1 MPAISHK
8 LTAIGLTAA
17 IGVGAAAVPAA
28 SMAKATGPGSYTVTK
43 TTYTFHKGP
52 AKGWDGT
59 LFKGDKIKVKRLSP
73 SGKWVLGH
81 AYGHVN
87 RDVWVDA
94 SALKARS

>member
-1 MPAISHK
+1 MSAITRK

-17 IGVGAAAVPAA
+17 VGVGAAAVPAA
-28 SMAKATGPGSYTVTK
+28 GLAKATGPGTHVVTK
-43 TTYTFHKGP
+43 TTYTFHTGP

-73 SGKWVLGH
+73 SGKWAFGH
-81 AYGHVN
+81 AYGGVN

-94 SALKARS
+94 SALRR